1 MSSEKD
7 MDDVKV
13 KDGLPKFGPDR
24 KAESAKTASAQ
35 PGAGTVGSNDNSPLV
50 AAANAATA
58 AVAAEAAAK
67 APAAPAA
74 RQVDEI
80 KAMPSLRVIRGGAH
94 EIIEFNSATKA
105 ARDASKAQAQ
115 AQTEVSTSSKIEKGI
130 EANVGVDKDGVSAS
144 VGVSMKKTTEV
155 KSGSAKGAS
164 ASKGKGKFGLE
175 DEAFI
180 EALKAKG
187 VDLSSGKIPLDV
199 LAEVLAEMAGEAPNT
214 ALLDP
219 KAHEK
224 MLADISKRLSIGLR
238 EEKGAELRAGITA
251 GGGGRPSRTAD
262 SAQYGSSVGAELVAT
277 GGALIGGLASLAS
290 GSARFIGAAVG
301 AAGRGIGGWG
311 AKPDFAGSRYDRVS
325 VMPTIS
331 EYRLNQIEKSTSN
344 YEKALEK
351 FWQVAPMAA
360 LRTEIEER
368 ARKTGIS
375 VPDAMEKMKP
385 GGDWGELHA
394 KFVKEVAASPDA
406 LQAKVALDKAL
417 KSYTGQYEHSA
428 EELMNAD
435 MSDEKNVKARNK
447 VDASKDKMQTLAAET
462 PVFGGETESH
472 AERLKAAIEAIIAR
486 VRELLEAV
494 GAKFTGGGAE
504 HAAP

>member
-1 MSSEKD
+1 MSSDKD
-7 MDDVKV
+7 LDDVKV
-13 KDGLPKFGPDR
+13 KDGLPNFGPDR
-24 KAESAKTASAQ
+24 KAESAKTANAQ
-35 PGAGTVGSNDNSPLV
+35 PGSGGVGSNDNSPLL

-58 AVAAEAAAK
+58 AVAAEAASK
-67 APAAPAA
+67 APAAPVG
-74 RQVDEI
+74 RQLDEI
-80 KAMPSLRVIRGGAH
+80 KAMPSLRVVRGGAH
-94 EIIEFNSATKA
+94 DIIELNAATRA
-105 ARDASKAQAQ
+105 ARESAKVQAQ
-115 AQTEVSTSSKIEKGI
+115 AQTNVSTSSKTEQGFDAK
-130 EANVGVDKDGVSAS
+130 VGVDKDGINAS
-144 VGVSMKKTTEV
+144 VGVSMKRTTEV
-155 KSGSAKGAS
+155 KTGSSKTAS
-164 ASKGKGKFGLE
+164 ASKAKGKFSLE

-187 VDLSSGKIPLDV
+187 VDLTSGKIPLDV

-238 EEKGAELRAGITA
+238 EEKGAELRAGVNV
-251 GGGGRPSRTAD
+251 GGGRQSR
-262 SAQYGSSVGAELVAT
+262 SSENAQYGSSVGAELVAT
-277 GGALIGGLASLAS
+277 GGALIGGLASLAT
-290 GSARFIGAAVG
+290 GSARFLGAAVG

-311 AKPDFAGSRYDRVS
+311 AKPEFAGSKYDRVS

-331 EYRLNQIEKSTSN
+331 EYRLNQIDKSTSN

-375 VPDAMEKMKP
+375 VPDAMAKMKP
-385 GGDWGELHA
+385 GGEWGELHA

-406 LQAKVALDKAL
+406 LQAKVSLDKAL

-428 EELMNAD
+428 EELMAAD
-435 MSDEKNVKARNK
+435 MSDEKNMKARNK
-447 VDASKDKMQTLAAET
+447 VDASKDKMQALAAET

-472 AERLKAAIEAIIAR
+472 AERLKAAIEAIIER
-486 VRELLEAV
+486 VRELLAAV
-494 GAKFTGGGAE
+494 GAKFTGGGAD